1 MSERPAS
8 RFYAPGMDLIRQVE
22 ALGLFA
28 ALGGVAAA
36 QAPLCEWSPNCMERT
51 GWVISNVGDLDHDG
65 LDDVAV
71 AFPARQELQEW
82 SNGVE
87 LFSAGRA
94 VLRCIGAWGSTS
106 MRDRDR
112 YWSADRCGES
122 LAVLRRDESGFE
134 VAVGAPGNGA
144 PPTEG
149 GAVDVRA
156 VLRGSEHLQAWRSPV
171 PGAEFGAA
179 LVALP
184 DLDADGR
191 AELAIGAPGL
201 GSVELVLTTDGLR
214 AAVLASSLGSSR
226 FGAALAVAKDSAQGW
241 NDAELAVGAPLSSLS
256 GAERG
261 AVHVFALETGMLLR
275 SLEGRIDS
283 EQFGARLVA
292 SDLDGDSARELVVGS
307 AGGERACAAITVVAA
322 ADLSH
327 RWRYEFEGAAAEL
340 GLSLDVCGD
349 LDGDGCSEVLAAFSP
364 RAPQSSP
371 EVVVLSGRGGS
382 LLHAIRSI
390 HPVRSATGREFLA
403 QPIGLRLGSR
413 LGVASAGDQNGDGV
427 DDVWIATR
435 STRDEHDLRGFLS
448 LLSGASLRSGTR
460 VEPLALRSVGVTP
473 LAPHTPAECV
483 SLSIAELPKIWES
496 SDGDGLSADDRG
508 GVCVD
513 SAYGRCVRTL
523 GDLDGDGRDEVWAAG
538 FGDVWSYQFSYVIES
553 RAEATV
559 SRLDAGDFYDALRVH
574 DFTGDGVDDFVLG
587 AAERTQR
594 FCESLGVVRLYSG
607 ATRKLRRKIEH
618 PGGHYTF
625 ATSLARVGDVDGDGV
640 RDLAVST
647 PEPDGCAGGVRSSME
662 RTGSVALIALGP
674 GFEHAPFFRTLRGDA
689 TGADQ
694 FGRAL
699 GWGGDWD
706 GDGVADLAVGA
717 PADSLRA
724 ARGGAVHVYSGASW
738 ERLASFASDVP
749 RAGFG
754 REVVWARDF
763 DGDGRPELI
772 VAAPWSGEDQR
783 GCVVAIGS
791 RRGEVLWRRAGA
803 REHDAFGASLVLGD
817 LDGDGRDELVV
828 GAPGAWREDNPHRA
842 SVVLLELATGRP
854 LAAIEG
860 EAFVPADFE
869 QGIQWSSRL
878 GPYSYYEPTL
888 QRFGRSL
895 AIARDLDGDDVA
907 DLVIGSPTYLGPEYA
922 GSVYAL
928 SGAALMGEVTRHAAV
943 LQGDPSDFVDAPRS
957 EIGEMGK
964 LWIHEAHN
972 ADYQKNSL
980 TGCTESAF
988 GRIVVWVGDQNS
1000 DGADDLVL
1008 GAKLSFIDE
1017 QVILADGRSGRE
1029 LRAISDQLIHTVARL
1044 GSRDDAAPSGFAVGS
1059 GEMSGFFCSV
1069 YGRVRLVGTE
1079 GRAREVQAMRYGF
1092 GNSFAQSVVD
1102 AGDLDGDGVSDLA
1115 IGCPRDW
1122 EGVRLVSGA
1131 SGSTLDKLM
1140 LAIDSF
1146 GATLAAG
1153 PDLDGDGVGELVI
1166 GAPGSTGFGRAVVY
1180 SGKTRERIASIE
1192 APTDASLF
1200 AQTLSVVDDCDGDSV
1215 VDLVVGDP
1223 WWGSDSR
1230 GLVRLYSGRTFEP
1243 LRTWRGEHAGASL
1256 GRAFC
1261 ADHDLDGDGVR
1272 DFVMGAPG
1280 FGRLGP
1286 RGAVYV
1292 ISPTSGRILLRIDGE
1307 PRDPEYRFLD
1317 TAQMRDPREFPR
1329 SHSFGWA
1336 VATGDFNGDGL
1347 ADLAIG
1353 SPQAGPHHLVGKVYA
1368 ISGVELRKHMA
1379 R

>member
-1 MSERPAS
+1 M
-8 RFYAPGMDLIRQVE
+8 LIRVL
-22 ALGLFA
+22 A
-28 ALGGVAAA
+28 GVGVA
-36 QAPLCEWSPNCMERT
+36 QAPLCEWSPNYIERI
-51 GWVISNVGDLDHDG
+51 GWRLYNVGDLDRDGHDD
-65 LDDVAV
+65 LAA
-71 AFPARQELQEW
+71 AFPARHEW
-82 SNGVE
+82 SEWSRGVE
-87 LFSAGRA
+87 LLATSACP
-94 VLRCIGAWGSTS
+94 VSSLGSWS
-106 MRDRDR
+106 VIWKSSGDRH
-112 YWSADRCGES
+112 WSADRSGEA
-122 LAVLRRDESGFE
+122 LAVLKCDGGGFD
-134 VAVGAPGNGA
+134 VAVGAPGGA
-144 PPTEG
+144 GQPDCG
-149 GAVDVRA
+149 GAVNARTGLSGLSA
-156 VLRGSEHLQAWRSPV
+156 HMSWSSTQ

-179 LVALP
+179 LAALP

-191 AELAIGAPGL
+191 AELAIGAPGV
-201 GSVELVLTTDGLR
+201 GIVELVLTTDGLR
-214 AAVLASSLGSSR
+214 VAVLASPSGASR

-241 NDAELAVGAPLSSLS
+241 SDAELAVGAPLTSLS

-261 AVHVFALETGMLLR
+261 AVHVFALETGTLLR
-275 SLEGRIDS
+275 SLEGRVDG

-292 SDLDGDSARELVVGS
+292 RDLDGDGARELVVGS

-322 ADLSH
+322 ADLSQ

-340 GLSLDVCGD
+340 GLNLDVCGD
-349 LDGDGCSEVLAAFSP
+349 LDGDGCGEVLAAFSP
-364 RAPQSSP
+364 RAQQSWP
-371 EVVVLSGRGGS
+371 EVMVLSGRDGS

-390 HPVRSATGREFLA
+390 HPVRGETGREFLA
-403 QPIGLRLGSR
+403 QPIGIRLGSR

-435 STRDEHDLRGFLS
+435 STRDEHDLRGFVS
-448 LLSGASLRSGTR
+448 LLSGVTLRAGER
-460 VEPLALRSVGVTP
+460 VEPLARGSVGVTP
-473 LAPHTPAECV
+473 SAAQTPAECV
-483 SLSIAELPKIWES
+483 SLRIADLSKIWERNV
-496 SDGDGLSADDRG
+496 GDGLTPDDRG

-523 GDLDGDGRDEVWAAG
+523 DDLDGDGRDEVWITG
-538 FGDVWSYQFSYVIES
+538 IGDVWKDQFSYVIES
-553 RAEATV
+553 RSAPV
-559 SRLDAGDFYDALRVH
+559 SKRLDGGDFYDALRVH
-574 DFTGDGVDDFVLG
+574 DATGDGVDDFVLG
-587 AAERTQR
+587 AAERTYR
-594 FCESLGVVRLYSG
+594 FCESLGVVRLHSG
-607 ATRKLRRKIEH
+607 ATCALLRTIKH

-625 ATSLARVGDVDGDGV
+625 ATSLARVADIDGDGV

-647 PEPDGCAGGVRSSME
+647 PEPDGWGTKDPSSE
-662 RTGSVALIALGP
+662 EHTGSVALIALGP
-674 GFEHAPFFRTLRGDA
+674 GREHAPFLRTLRGDA

-699 GWGGDWD
+699 CWCGDWD

-717 PADSLRA
+717 PADSSRA

-738 ERLASFASDVP
+738 ERIASFASDVP
-749 RAGFG
+749 RSGFG
-754 REVVWARDF
+754 REVLWARDL
-763 DGDGRPELI
+763 DGDGHPELI
-772 VAAPWSGEDQR
+772 VAAPWSGADQR
-783 GCVVAIGS
+783 GCVVALGS
-791 RRGEVLWRRAGA
+791 RRGEVLWGRAGA
-803 REHDAFGASLVLGD
+803 REHDAFGASLALGD

-828 GAPGAWREDNPHRA
+828 GAPGAWRDENPHRA

-854 LAAIEG
+854 LATIEG
-860 EAFVPADFE
+860 EDFLPADFE
-869 QGIQWSSRL
+869 EGIQWSSRL
-878 GPYSYYEPTL
+878 GPYSHYEPTL

-895 AIARDLDGDDVA
+895 AIAGDLDGDDVA

-928 SGAALMGEVTRHAAV
+928 SGAALMGELTRHAVV
-943 LQGDPSDFVDAPRS
+943 LQGDPSDFVEAPRRDI
-957 EIGEMGK
+957 EALEK

-972 ADYQKNSL
+972 ADYQKDSL

-988 GRIVVWVGDQNS
+988 GRIVVWVGDRNS
-1000 DGADDLVL
+1000 DGADDLVF
-1008 GAKLSFIDE
+1008 GAKLSFVDE

-1059 GEMSGFFCSV
+1059 GEMSGFFCGV
-1069 YGRVRLVGTE
+1069 YGRVRAVSVE
-1079 GRAREVQAMRYGF
+1079 GRMREVQAMRYGF

-1102 AGDLDGDGVSDLA
+1102 AGDLDGDRVSDLA

-1140 LAIDSF
+1140 LAIDAF

-1153 PDLDGDGVGELVI
+1153 RDLDGDGVGEIVI
-1166 GAPGSTGFGRAVVY
+1166 GAPGATGAGRALVY
-1180 SGKTRERIASIE
+1180 SGKARELIASID
-1192 APTDASLF
+1192 APPDAWLF
-1200 AQTLSVVDDCDGDSV
+1200 AQTLAVVDDCDGDSV
-1215 VDLVVGDP
+1215 ADLVVGDP
-1223 WWGSDSR
+1223 WWGPDSR
-1230 GLVRLYSGRTFEP
+1230 GMVRLYSGRTFEP
-1243 LRTWRGEHAGASL
+1243 LRTWRGEQAGASF

-1292 ISPTSGRILLRIDGE
+1292 VSPTNGRVLLRIDGE
-1307 PRDPEYRFLD
+1307 PRDPQFRFLD
-1317 TAQMRDPREFPR
+1317 VAEMRDPRAFPR

-1353 SPQAGPHHLVGKVYA
+1353 SPQSGPDHLVGKVYA
-1368 ISGVELRKHMA
+1368 LSGVELRKHIA